1 MQSRLDYWL
10 ISSALQSQIS
20 NTNIKPAFGS
30 DHSLLTLEIELH
42 ETPKRGKGTW
52 KFNNQLLIDKQY
64 VKQIRNTISMIN
76 KEVKFDNKNLFWEYL
91 KCQIRTDTMICA
103 GKKAKEQRQKEKEL
117 TQKIEELEHNV
128 TSNKNEHLEYQQLK
142 SECESIRMNK
152 SNGIIIRSRAKWVEY
167 GEKNLKYFLNLEK
180 RNYNNKF
187 IRKLI
192 TADEKEITNPSE
204 ILQEQFRFYADL
216 YQTKLKN
223 QSKAA
228 GKNVFLDNTSIPE
241 LTQTDKDICDSP
253 LTVTDLTNALK
264 DMAND
269 KSPGVDGFSTNF
281 YKYFWND
288 LQQPL
293 LDSFLYSF
301 ETGMLSDGQR
311 RGLLNLIPKKDKDL
325 RFLKSWRPVALLAT
339 DYKILAKA
347 LSLKMQKV
355 ISSLVHTDQVGYI
368 KGTYIGENIRKIE
381 DIINYT
387 SLKNVPGTL
396 ALIDFQKAFDT
407 VEWPWLFQTLK
418 RFNSG
423 ECFISWIRLL
433 YTNISSCV
441 SNNGYISNYFTLT
454 RGIRQGCPISALLF
468 ILVAEVLAINIR
480 TNLNIKGLTTNNCE
494 FKIAQLA
501 DDTTLFLADL
511 DSLETA
517 IEMFKNFGIVSG
529 LKLNLDKMEVVP
541 VGGMQFSKYNLARS
555 IQEISIKT
563 GPFRT
568 LGVWFTTDMAAS
580 IDLNFGTRLRN
591 MEQILYTW
599 TSRSLSWKGK
609 IVILKSLVIPQ
620 VTHLLSNTYVP
631 NDVLDKIDRML
642 FKFLWQNGPSRVK
655 RKTIINN
662 LESGGLKM
670 PDMYAFHTA
679 QKCLWIKCLLDDN
692 KKNWKALANEL
703 IGIDLNLLDH

>member
-1 MQSRLDYWL
+1 M
-10 ISSALQSQIS
+10 
-20 NTNIKPAFGS
+20 
-30 DHSLLTLEIELH
+30 
-42 ETPKRGKGTW
+42 
-52 KFNNQLLIDKQY
+52 
-64 VKQIRNTISMIN
+64 
-76 KEVKFDNKNLFWEYL
+76 
-91 KCQIRTDTMICA
+91 
-103 GKKAKEQRQKEKEL
+103 
-117 TQKIEELEHNV
+117 
-128 TSNKNEHLEYQQLK
+128 
-142 SECESIRMNK
+142 
-152 SNGIIIRSRAKWVEY
+152 
-167 GEKNLKYFLNLEK
+167 
-180 RNYNNKF
+180 
-187 IRKLI
+187 
-192 TADEKEITNPSE
+192 
-204 ILQEQFRFYADL
+204 
-216 YQTKLKN
+216 
-223 QSKAA
+223 
-228 GKNVFLDNTSIPE
+228 
-241 LTQTDKDICDSP
+241 
-253 LTVTDLTNALK
+253 
-264 DMAND
+264 
-269 KSPGVDGFSTNF
+269 
-281 YKYFWND
+281 
-288 LQQPL
+288 
-293 LDSFLYSF
+293 
-301 ETGMLSDGQR
+301 
-311 RGLLNLIPKKDKDL
+311 
-325 RFLKSWRPVALLAT
+325 
-339 DYKILAKA
+339 
-347 LSLKMQKV
+347 
-355 ISSLVHTDQVGYI
+355 VHTDQVGYI
-368 KGTYIGENIRKIE
+368 KGRYIGENIRKIE

-387 SLKNVPGTL
+387 SLKNVPGSL
-396 ALIDFQKAFDT
+396 ALIDFQKAFDA
-407 VEWPWLFQTLK
+407 VEWPCLFQTLK
-418 RFNSG
+418 RFNFG
-423 ECFISWIRLL
+423 EYFISWIRLL

-468 ILVAEVLAINIR
+468 ILVAEILAINIR
-480 TNLNIKGLTTNNCE
+480 TNLNIKGLTINNCE

-511 DSLETA
+511 DSLKTA

-529 LKLNLDKMEVVP
+529 LKLNLDKTEVVP

-670 PDMYAFHTA
+670 PDIYAFHTA
-679 QKCLWIKCLLDDN
+679 QKCLWIKRLLDDN

-703 IGIDLNLLDH
+703 IGIDLNLLDHKLSENDYKVTAKTKFYQQVLDCWFQVKSRSPITDTEISNEYLLFNKFIRIADKCLDLSFVNGNDLLKKIQLKDIIDLHGNLLPVEEICKKFPLKFSMMKYQSPIHAIPKTWKCKVNTDDNSKIDNRSSTFVTINKTLRPITDIKSQDIYWELVNNKCEPPTSLNTWVDLFPFLECIDWPKVYTLSNRITTEPYLQSFQYKILNRTLNCRYNLFNWKIVESPTCLCCNDELVDTIEHHLFCCESTRIFWRDLHKWLKSNSELCIVPAVCEILLGIPFDKDLSLLTINYIFLLSKWFINNRKSQNKPVNFIDFPITLKNKLKALQDLYIFKGNIDIFNKSFGKILDILEKRNVLTNY